1 VTLALTAGTIAGLL
15 CPGISLLAALALAI
29 HLWRKR

>member
-1 VTLALTAGTIAGLL
+1 MTLATALGLA

-29 HLWRKR
+29 HAIRNRRKP